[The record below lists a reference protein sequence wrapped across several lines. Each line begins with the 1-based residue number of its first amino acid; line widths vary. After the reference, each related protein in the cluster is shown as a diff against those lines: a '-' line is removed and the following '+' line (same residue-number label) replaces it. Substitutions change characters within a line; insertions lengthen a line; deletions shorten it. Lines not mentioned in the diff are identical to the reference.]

1 MRIAVCD
8 DEKSEIKKLEK
19 MIFSIQGNY
28 QVDTYQSGGALLES
42 VRQGAEY
49 ELLFCD
55 IYLKSESGLEV
66 AKEVQRLSPGTAV
79 VFITTSTEHAVEAF
93 SIRALHYLV
102 KPVSE
107 RDIAEALDRLGKK
120 QSPRHTLTLRIDRNI
135 TVLYQDQIVRVE
147 GQNHRTVIT
156 CQDNT
161 AFSIW
166 KSYGE
171 ISALLDDSFLHIKKG
186 VSVNMRFV
194 DKMTAQ
200 KCVMKDGSAF
210 LLRRDTAKE
219 NRERYYAFLEK
230 ELRNA

>member
-8 DEKSEIKKLEK
+8 DEKGEIEKLEK
-19 MIFSIQGNY
+19 IIFSIQGNY

-42 VRQGAEY
+42 VRQGSEY
-49 ELLFCD
+49 ALLFCD
-55 IYLKSESGLEV
+55 IYLGDENGLDV
-66 AKEVQRLSPGTAV
+66 AKEMQRLSPGTAV

-93 SIRALHYLV
+93 SVRALHYLV

-107 RDIAEALDRLGKK
+107 QDIAEALDRLGKK

-135 TVLYQDQIVRVE
+135 TVLYQDQIIRVE
-147 GQNHRTVIT
+147 GQDHRTVIT

-186 VSVNMRFV
+186 VSVNMRHV

-210 LLRRDTAKE
+210 LLRRDMAKE
-219 NRERYYAFLEK
+219 NRERYFAFLEK